1 MPFAAKI
8 LRTASSVW
16 QSSLL
21 VFLLLNAALTTYVSC
36 GVRLPRSFLAFR
48 VRRNAAAAQ
57 KRKGCVKRSQTH
69 CKFGHPLSGENLY
82 LTLKGYRVCRKC
94 HRERSENPAANRRSD
109 SPRTAAITAGQPTT
123 QFCGRRTPNRV
134 FGFNKLKVLRQI
146 DPAFDQLYRTRIL
159 IPGRRGPNPKAKTR
173 STYPLH
179 QPRGKRL
186 RPDRIRTRAR

>member
-1 MPFAAKI
+1 VPFAAKI

-134 FGFNKLKVLRQI
+134 FGFNKLKSLRQMDPFVRPALSHKDI
-146 DPAFDQLYRTRIL
+146 DP
-159 IPGRRGPNPKAKTR
+159 R
-173 STYPLH
+173 STRAKPQSQNSLH
-179 QPRGKRL
+179 LPTSSTKRQ
-186 RPDRIRTRAR
+186 TTTTG